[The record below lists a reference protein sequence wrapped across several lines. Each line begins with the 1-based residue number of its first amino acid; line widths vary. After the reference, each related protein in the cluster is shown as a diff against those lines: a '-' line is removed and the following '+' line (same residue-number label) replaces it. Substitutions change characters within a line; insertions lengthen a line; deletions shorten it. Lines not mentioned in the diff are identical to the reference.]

1 MKAQSLPIPET
12 NVLFLQDYTS
22 GPIHLNHL
30 LETLPT
36 NLENCEPKGS
46 FVTIKKEKKKVK
58 KRGLSDP
65 NVIFSN
71 DQCLEM
77 KENSTFLLMKM
88 VHIGY
93 VFD

>member
-1 MKAQSLPIPET
+1 MKAQSLHIPQT
-12 NVLFLQDYTS
+12 NAPFLQDHTS
-22 GPIHLNHL
+22 KPINLNHL

-36 NLENCEPKGS
+36 NLENCETKGT

-58 KRGLSDP
+58 KRGLSDS

-77 KENSTFLLMKM
+77 KENSTFLLIKM
-88 VHIGY
+88 VHIDY

>member
-1 MKAQSLPIPET
+1 MSASYRI
-12 NVLFLQDYTS
+12 
-22 GPIHLNHL
+22 IHLSRL

-36 NLENCEPKGS
+36 NLENCEKKGS
-46 FVTIKKEKKKVK
+46 IVTVKKEKKVK
-58 KRGLSDP
+58 KKGLSDP

-93 VFD
+93 VFDWRCKTIWMFCDSFF